1 MDRLIAVV
9 TFLIAFVGTLFVA
22 ALTGGEFG
30 IVLLPIALVVASTAT
45 WVVNRRRRGRIQ
57 A

>member
-1 MDRLIAVV
+1 MDRLIALV

-30 IVLLPIALVVASTAT
+30 IVLLPIALVVASTGT
-45 WVVNRRRRGRIQ
+45 WVVNRRRKGRIQ